1 MTKLIRLTCQYCDT
15 DECDSVTEI
24 PADWSDVEEVPSLA
38 ASCKPNATGEQTRS
52 PPEWFTHI
60 GVCPACQ
67 IEVQSGDHTSSRS
80 NSTTRTRSLTD
91 SEDSIAD
98 VLERL
103 REELSVV
110 RQRLDEIHDELEWAT
125 QNFGEADHFT
135 ATPRR
140 ITSLPL
146 DPCAPHWAEQVNR
159 VSAADLP
166 AEIRDPTP
174 KQRDQL
180 F

>member
-1 MTKLIRLTCQYCDT
+1 MTRPIRLTCQYCDT
-15 DECDSVTEI
+15 DECDEVTEI
-24 PADWSDVEEVPSLA
+24 PADWSDVEEVPSIG
-38 ASCKPNATGEQTRS
+38 ASGGQKVTDEQSRS

-67 IEVQSGDHTSSRS
+67 IEVQTEGHTSSRR
-80 NSTTRTRSLTD
+80 NPRTRTRSLAE
-91 SEDSIAD
+91 SEDLIAD

-110 RQRLDEIHDELEWAT
+110 RQRLDEIQDELEWAI
-125 QNFGEADHFT
+125 QNYGVTEHVT

-146 DPCAPHWAEQVNR
+146 DPCSPHRAEQVNR
-159 VSAADLP
+159 VSAAELP
-166 AEIRDPTP
+166 AESRDPTP
-174 KQRDQL
+174 KRRGRL

>member
-1 MTKLIRLTCQYCDT
+1 MTKPIRLTCQYCDT

-38 ASCKPNATGEQTRS
+38 TLCDPIATDGKTRS

-60 GVCPACQ
+60 GVCAACQ
-67 IEVQSGDHTSSRS
+67 IAGHAGGYTSSRS
-80 NSTTRTRSLTD
+80 SPRTRIRSPTD
-91 SEDSIAD
+91 SEDSTTD

-103 REELSVV
+103 REELTVV
-110 RQRLDEIHDELEWAT
+110 RQRLEEIYDELEWAI
-125 QNFGEADHFT
+125 QNCEETDHLT
-135 ATPRR
+135 TTPRR

-146 DPCAPHWAEQVNR
+146 DPCAPDWAERVNR

-166 AEIRDPTP
+166 AKIRDPTP
-174 KQRDQL
+174 KQQGQL

>member
-1 MTKLIRLTCQYCDT
+1 MIRPIRLTCQYCDT
-15 DECDSVTEI
+15 DECDEVTEI
-24 PADWSDVEEVPSLA
+24 PADWSDVEEVPSIG
-38 ASCKPNATGEQTRS
+38 ASGGPKATDEQSRS

-67 IEVQSGDHTSSRS
+67 IEIQTEGHTSSRR
-80 NSTTRTRSLTD
+80 NSRTRTRAFTD

-125 QNFGEADHFT
+125 QNYGEGDHIT

-174 KQRDQL
+174 KQQGQL

>member
-1 MTKLIRLTCQYCDT
+1 MAKPIRLTCQYCNT
-15 DECDSVTEI
+15 DECDNVTEI
-24 PADWSDVEEVPSLA
+24 PTDWSDVEEVPSIG
-38 ASCKPNATGEQTRS
+38 ASGGPKATDEQSRS

-67 IEVQSGDHTSSRS
+67 IEVQSGDHTSSRR
-80 NSTTRTRSLTD
+80 NSRTRTRALTD
-91 SEDSIAD
+91 SEDPIAD

-110 RQRLDEIHDELEWAT
+110 RQRLDEIHDELEWVT
-125 QNFGEADHFT
+125 QNYGEGDHFT

-159 VSAADLP
+159 VSPADLP

-174 KQRDQL
+174 KHQGQL